1 MSLRSHIPNGV
12 TSANLLSGLAG
23 VILSFE
29 GRLEAAFVAMLA
41 AAVFDFC
48 DGLTARALKAFSP
61 LGKDLDSLSDMVSFG
76 ALPALM
82 MVCTARL
89 GGGGWWAFIPLLFA
103 VGAALRLAKFNV
115 DTRQGT
121 DFIGLPSPSAAILAG
136 ALCALTA
143 VSPDGSFL
151 SRMAGEGYFLPVI
164 AVVLALLMV
173 SEIPMFGM
181 KIAPGHKLLD
191 VPRTVFLCLG
201 VVAAVAVLILKA
213 RWTLFPLLLFSIYLI
228 ENLILA
234 LLRPR
239 S

>member
-1 MSLRSHIPNGV
+1 M
-12 TSANLLSGLAG
+12 SGLAG
-23 VILSFE
+23 VILAFD
-29 GRLEAAFVAMLA
+29 GRMEAAFLAMLA

-82 MVCTARL
+82 MVQTVRI
-89 GGGGWWAFIPLLFA
+89 GGGLWWAFLPLVFA

-136 ALCALTA
+136 ALCALMA
-143 VSPDGSFL
+143 VSPEGGFPASVAGSW
-151 SRMAGEGYFLPVI
+151 YFLPGV
-164 AVVLALLMV
+164 ALLLALLMV

-191 VPRTVFLCLG
+191 TPRIVFLALAVIL
-201 VVAAVAVLILKA
+201 VVLVLATGA
-213 RWTLFPLLLFSIYLI
+213 RWTLFPLLLFSVYVA

-234 LLRPR
+234 LLRPQ
-239 S
+239 SKPNPTP